1 MTKMKLTCIMCPV
14 GCNLTVKKLK
24 NEIIVTGNGCP
35 RGETFGKSEAINP
48 TRIVT
53 SIIPYKDRTVSVK
66 TTNPIPKNKIIECL
80 NEIRNVKLNPPVRM
94 GQVVIKNV
102 CGTGESVVITG
113 IN

>member
-1 MTKMKLTCIMCPV
+1 MKLTCIMCPV